1 VSKHVLRGLRGA
13 WDDWPGRCVVG
24 LLVVLSVIAVR
35 NAFTYPAILGYDA
48 AEHIAYAHDLVHHW
62 GVPHNSG
69 AFYTP
74 PLFYLLAGGVTAVG
88 EGLDMAQPEHLGQ
101 LLDAFLCIGTAVLV
115 VVLARL
121 LFPARRWL
129 PALALAALMAF
140 PTVLKTAAMFHPQTL
155 VTFLTIAAVLVLSR
169 MIVRNRFG
177 IAWAAA
183 LGVLVGLA
191 QLTRSVG
198 IWVFGASL
206 IALAVVFAARMAE
219 RPAVGRAF
227 AVVLA
232 LGVLIPAPWYLHLQR
247 SYDSAVFGRGGPA
260 IPQQRPSLAFY
271 VNSGLPETVTAPQR
285 RDLARDFFP
294 ILYADSWG
302 DYFGIWSWGSPRPD
316 LSRSINRRLSLQ
328 SIVGI
333 PLSLV
338 IVAGWFGLAA
348 LALLRWRRRAELVAV
363 VLMPA
368 AALAGMLY
376 YATRAP
382 ASDAD
387 TVKGLFALPALPFLA
402 LAAAWLLDTLRA
414 RLPRGMTIA
423 LLALLGILLAVS
435 LEFVWW

>member
-1 VSKHVLRGLRGA
+1 MSVGNHLDSLTGA
-13 WDDWPGRCVVG
+13 RWPGRSVAG
-24 LLVVLSVIAVR
+24 LLVILSVVAVD

-48 AEHIAYAHDLVHHW
+48 AEHIAYARDLVHGW
-62 GVPHNSG
+62 RVPQGSG

-74 PLFYLLAGGVTAVG
+74 PLFYLLAGSATALG
-88 EGLDMAQPEHLGQ
+88 EALGMAHPEQLGQ
-101 LLDAFLCIGTAVLV
+101 LLDAVLCIATAVLV
-115 VVLARL
+115 VLLTTL

-129 PALALAALMAF
+129 PSLALASLMAF

-155 VTFLTIAAVLVLSR
+155 VTFLTTAAVLVLTR

-177 IAWAAA
+177 LGWAVT

-198 IWVFGASL
+198 IWIFGVSL
-206 IALAVVFAARMAE
+206 ISLAVVFAARKRE
-219 RPAVGRAF
+219 RHAVAGALI
-227 AVVLA
+227 VVLVV
-232 LGVLIPAPWYLHLQR
+232 GFLIPAPWYFHLQR
-247 SYDSAVFGRGGPA
+247 SYDSAVFGRGGSV
-260 IPQQRPSLAFY
+260 IPRQRLSVGFY

-285 RDLARDFFP
+285 RDLAPDFFP

-302 DYFGIWSWGSPRPD
+302 DYFGNWSWGPPRPE
-316 LSRSINRRLSLQ
+316 LSPSLNRRLVLQ
-328 SIVGI
+328 SVVGI

-338 IVAGWFGLAA
+338 LAAGWFGLAA
-348 LALLRWRRRAELVAV
+348 LALVRWRHRMELVAV

-382 ASDAD
+382 SSDGD

-402 LAAAWLLDTLRA
+402 VASAWLVDTLGA
-414 RLPRGMTIA
+414 RLSRVAAIA
-423 LLALLGILLAVS
+423 LFVLLGICLAVS
-435 LEFVWW
+435 LEFGAW